1 MKNMKK
7 ILISS
12 LMLAALLFTGISC
25 SQDYLETLPES
36 SAAPATIFETT
47 DNAVLAINGLCK
59 LMTRQYW
66 SVQGLNGEGS
76 IKTWWG
82 NFGNDLQ
89 RCNHTGWA
97 TVWNHQYNE
106 SANGRYASYPWWYYY
121 MIIGNANQVIE
132 NIDNADGP
140 EAEKQFI
147 KAQALTFRAHAFTML
162 AEMYIYRWQDTN
174 NGSSPGLV
182 LRTDTSTG
190 DMPLSTAAETYA
202 QIYADLDEAI
212 SLFSQSGLD
221 RGANEFYKPNI
232 DVAYAVYTRA
242 ALNRE
247 DWNTVVKMAPLA
259 RANHPLMSRSEY
271 MDGGFSDW
279 TGSYPKEWIWGVYEA
294 SDQTLYYYSFFAYQ
308 GSNASSSMQRQ
319 YPLAISKELYDQIP
333 ETDVRRNLWLGP
345 TEDEWNNDCNAAG
358 RSTKGLYKRAFAEY
372 GDKLY
377 STSLVYAYMQFKFQA
392 SFMPGGGSFNIYRGA
407 EMVLAEAEARCHL
420 GGQDAQVQ
428 ALLNELNKNLDPEYN
443 CTKTGADLLTE
454 VKLYRRIDL
463 WGEGFDYY
471 DYKRWN
477 EPIVRKSKA
486 QGGSFHTSFA
496 ITINPQDGNR
506 WTYVIPL
513 NETQYNHAL

>member
-1 MKNMKK
+1 MKDMKK
-7 ILISS
+7 IFLSS
-12 LMLAALLFTGISC
+12 LMLAVFLLAGTSC
-25 SQDYLETLPES
+25 SKEYLETRPES
-36 SAAPATIFETT
+36 SASPATIFETT
-47 DNAVLAINGLCK
+47 DNAVLAINGICK
-59 LMTRQYW
+59 LMTTQYW

-97 TVWNHQYNE
+97 TVWNHQYND

-121 MIIGNANQVIE
+121 KIIGNANQVIA
-132 NIDNADGP
+132 NIDNAEGP

-162 AEMYIYRWQDTN
+162 AEMYIYRWSETN
-174 NGSSPGLV
+174 NGAGKGLV
-182 LRTDTSTG
+182 LRLDTSTG
-190 DMPLSTAAETYA
+190 DMPLSTAGETYA

-212 SLFSQSGLD
+212 SLYTQSGLD
-221 RGANEFYKPNI
+221 RGSDEFYKPNL
-232 DVAYAVYTRA
+232 DVAYAVYARA

-247 DWNTVVKMAPLA
+247 DWSTVVKYAPLA
-259 RANHPLMSRSEY
+259 RKNHPLMSQKEY
-271 MDGGFSDW
+271 MDGGFSDY
-279 TGSYPKEWIWGVYEA
+279 TGTTPKEWIWGVYEA

-308 GSNASSSMQRQ
+308 ASNASSSMQRT

-333 ETDVRRNLWLGP
+333 ETDVRRKMWLGP
-345 TEDEWNNDCNAAG
+345 TPEEWAECNSAG
-358 RSTKGLYKRAFAEY
+358 RSTKTLYNRAKKEY
-372 GDKLY
+372 ASKLY
-377 STSLVYAYMQFKFQA
+377 STSLIYGYMQFKFLA

-407 EMVLAEAEARCHL
+407 EMVLAEAEARCMM

-428 ALLNELNKNLDPEYN
+428 ALLNELNKNLDASYN
-443 CTKTGADLLTE
+443 CTKTGADLLKE

-477 EPIVRKSKA
+477 EPIVRKSIKD
-486 QGGSFHTSFA
+486 GGSFHTSFA
-496 ITINPQDGNR
+496 ITIKPEDGNR
-506 WTYVIPL
+506 WTYVIPQ